1 MTAGIT
7 MSLDFSHLISHFSL
21 IDCYL
26 LALATQKVNFDHL
39 VYLDHLVKTNFFF
52 IFWWKSDFNK

>member
-21 IDCYL
+21 IDGYL
-26 LALATQKVNFDHL
+26 LASATQKVNFDHL
-39 VYLDHLVKTNFFF
+39 VNFGPFSQNQLF
-52 IFWWKSDFNK
+52 LYFDEKSDFNK